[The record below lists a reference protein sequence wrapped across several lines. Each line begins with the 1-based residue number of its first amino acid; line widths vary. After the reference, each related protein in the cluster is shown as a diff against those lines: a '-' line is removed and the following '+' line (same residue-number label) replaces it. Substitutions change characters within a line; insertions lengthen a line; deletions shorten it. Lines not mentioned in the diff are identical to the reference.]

1 MKKPRVVDPLAEDES
16 QGVAAN
22 SGLPATASYKSR
34 KPRLNAKARSAVP
47 AVPTLDLEG
56 FDLTEF
62 ARFLRETDPAW
73 VAGTEKLP
81 RADRCLKS

>member
-16 QGVAAN
+16 QGVVAN
-22 SGLPATASYKSR
+22 SGLPATASSISC
-34 KPRLNAKARSAVP
+34 KPRLNAKARTAVTAVP
-47 AVPTLDLEG
+47 ALDLQG

-81 RADRCLKS
+81 LADRCLKP

>member
-16 QGVAAN
+16 EGVAAN
-22 SGLPATASYKSR
+22 SAMSAPASWISR
-34 KPRLNAKARSAVP
+34 KARLSAKARSAVP

-73 VAGTEKLP
+73 VAGIEKLP
-81 RADRCLKS
+81 GADRCLKS

>member
-1 MKKPRVVDPLAEDES
+1 MKKPRVVDHVAEDES
-16 QGVAAN
+16 EGVAAN
-22 SGLPATASYKSR
+22 SAMSASASSISR
-34 KPRLNAKARSAVP
+34 KARLSAKARSAVP
-47 AVPTLDLEG
+47 AVPALDLEG

-81 RADRCLKS
+81 GADRCLKS